1 MDRTRPTTTRSASMR
16 SVWRSVTV
24 VGIGAL
30 LLAACGGP
38 AEVPVVEATEEA
50 ADDGAA
56 EESESDADAQ
66 DEAGADDGSAGA
78 DDGEAA
84 VDPDASEDVEAAEAE
99 GERAAAVPDAD
110 LVAAPCAAH
119 EGRELEA
126 FIDLVAPVDE
136 QAVGDEVEIVGCS
149 NVHEATVNWRLLD
162 GGGRTLDEGFTT
174 AECGTGCVG
183 AFRATI
189 PLTAA
194 AGEPVAELQ
203 VYWISP
209 KDGSDVDLVERT
221 LVLG

>member
-1 MDRTRPTTTRSASMR
+1 MR

-24 VGIGAL
+24 VAVGAL
-30 LLAACGGP
+30 LLVACGGP
-38 AEVPVVEATEEA
+38 AEVPVLEATEEV
-50 ADDGAA
+50 ADDGTD
-56 EESESDADAQ
+56 EE
-66 DEAGADDGSAGA
+66 GADDAAQDDAGTDDAAGA

-84 VDPDASEDVEAAEAE
+84 VDPDASEDTEAAEVD
-99 GERAAAVPDAD
+99 GGRAAAVPDAD

-136 QAVGDEVEIVGCS
+136 QVVTDEVEIVGCS
-149 NVHEATVNWRLLD
+149 NVYEATVNWRLLD
-162 GGGRTLDEGFTT
+162 RDGRTLDEGFTT
-174 AECGTGCVG
+174 AACGTGCVG
-183 AFRATI
+183 DFRATI

-194 AGEPVAELQ
+194 AGEPGAELQ

-209 KDGSDVDLVERT
+209 QDGSDEDLVERT